1 MIRNKKILIIGSGQ
15 KNSLEYFY
23 KKAFYSI
30 GIKKIFF
37 FSNSIYFYLY
47 CLLSSLKINFLYKL
61 ISYIYEMR
69 LNLFL
74 KDKKNID
81 LIVIFKGIEINTNF
95 LIRLKNK
102 YPFAKVINIFTDDPF
117 NFTSVATSSAI
128 LLDSIPIY
136 NFFFIWSK
144 KIEDK
149 LKKKY
154 KFYKNFYYLPF
165 GWHKRASGIKKN
177 KIDINYISF
186 IGSGDRYREN
196 IIKKFNKIKLYIFG
210 KSWNKNI
217 ANHSINTFV
226 DGVKF
231 ANVINKSFVSIN
243 ILRKQ
248 NLGSHN
254 MRTFEIPAMGG
265 LLAASRSNE
274 QNLFFPENRASIM
287 FNSVKELENKIF
299 FLRNNQKVAEEI
311 RKKGF
316 KLSLKHS
323 YKIRAKYLLKIIYD
337 NYVK

>member
-1 MIRNKKILIIGSGQ
+1 M
-15 KNSLEYFY
+15 
-23 KKAFYSI
+23 
-30 GIKKIFF
+30 
-37 FSNSIYFYLY
+37 
-47 CLLSSLKINFLYKL
+47 
-61 ISYIYEMR
+61 
-69 LNLFL
+69 
-74 KDKKNID
+74 
-81 LIVIFKGIEINTNF
+81 
-95 LIRLKNK
+95 
-102 YPFAKVINIFTDDPF
+102 
-117 NFTSVATSSAI
+117 
-128 LLDSIPIY
+128 
-136 NFFFIWSK
+136 
-144 KIEDK
+144 
-149 LKKKY
+149 
-154 KFYKNFYYLPF
+154 
-165 GWHKRASGIKKN
+165 
-177 KIDINYISF
+177 
-186 IGSGDRYREN
+186 
-196 IIKKFNKIKLYIFG
+196 
-210 KSWNKNI
+210 
-217 ANHSINTFV
+217 